1 MNKEQLSQAQALGR
15 HGFRKRLLWLMLAS
29 ALALAA
35 MASLTI
41 GRFPVSL
48 SKVISLLASHVIPV
62 NILWSETDARVVEL
76 IRLPRITMA
85 ILTGAGLGIAG
96 ASLQGVFRNP
106 LVGPQIIG
114 VSSGASFGG
123 VLAILLFEN
132 HFWTMGF
139 AFVFG
144 LLAVLIVYAMGR
156 VRGRSP
162 VLTLVLAG
170 IVTSAFFSALVSL
183 VKYTADPYD
192 KLPAIVF
199 WLMGS
204 LATVTHQKLC
214 IASVPVITAGL
225 VLLLMAFRLNVL
237 SLGDEE
243 AAAMGVK
250 VERDRVIIL
259 VCVTAI
265 TSSLVAVC
273 GVIGWVGLVV
283 PHIGRMLAGPD
294 HRVLL
299 PVSGLLG
306 GLYLLLIDDLAR
318 ALTPSEI
325 PIGII
330 TAVIGAPIF
339 GYLLRKTHANGW
351 DGA

>member
-1 MNKEQLSQAQALGR
+1 MNNALESVPANIHPGSGR
-15 HGFRKRLLWLMLAS
+15 KILWILLA
-29 ALALAA
+29 ATLALAVVV
-35 MASLTI
+35 SLGV
-41 GRFPVSL
+41 GRFPIAVSR
-48 SKVISLLASHVIPV
+48 VTGLLASHVVP
-62 NILWSETDARVVEL
+62 LESFWSDTDVRVVEL
-76 IRLPRITMA
+76 IRLPRVLMA
-85 ILTGAGLGIAG
+85 VLAGAGLAVAG

-132 HFWTMGF
+132 HLWTIGF
-139 AFVFG
+139 AFAFG
-144 LLAVLIVYAMGR
+144 LAAVLIVYFMGL
-156 VRGRSP
+156 VGGRSQ

-170 IVTSAFFSALVSL
+170 VVTSAFFSAMVSL

-204 LATVTHQKLC
+204 LAAITHQKLF
-214 IASVPVITAGL
+214 IASVPVLLSGV
-225 VLLLMAFRLNVL
+225 VLYLMAFRINVL

-243 AAAMGVK
+243 AEAIGVK
-250 VERDRVIIL
+250 VELNRMVVI
-259 VCVTAI
+259 VCATMI

-283 PHIGRMLAGPD
+283 PHIGRMISGPD

-299 PVSGLLG
+299 PTSALLG
-306 GLYLLLIDDLAR
+306 GIYLLVIDDLAR
-318 ALTPSEI
+318 ALTPAEI
-325 PIGII
+325 PVGII
-330 TAVIGAPIF
+330 TAVIGAPVF
-339 GYLLRKTHANGW
+339 GYLLKKTQARGW
-351 DGA
+351 SGA

>member
-1 MNKEQLSQAQALGR
+1 MNIAPKYFTAGSRAIAE
-15 HGFRKRLLWLMLAS
+15 RKILWFLLAGTLVLAVIFS
-29 ALALAA
+29 LA
-35 MASLTI
+35 I
-41 GRFPVSL
+41 GRFHVPVSRVSGML
-48 SKVISLLASHVIPV
+48 VSHIIPLDT
-62 NILWSETDARVVEL
+62 LWSDSEARVVEL
-76 IRLPRITMA
+76 IRLPRIIMA
-85 ILTGAGLGIAG
+85 VLTGAGLGMAG

-132 HFWTMGF
+132 HFCTIGLSF
-139 AFVFG
+139 LFG
-144 LLAVLIVYAMGR
+144 LIAISIVYFMGR
-156 VRGRSP
+156 VRNHSP

-170 IVTSAFFSALVSL
+170 VVTSAFFSALVSL
-183 VKYTADPYD
+183 IKYTADPYD

-204 LATVTHQKLC
+204 LATITHQKLF
-214 IASVPVITAGL
+214 IASIPVSVACL
-225 VLLLMAFRLNVL
+225 VLYLMAFRINVL

-243 AAAMGVK
+243 AETIGI
-250 VERDRVIIL
+250 RVGLNRLIVI
-259 VCVTAI
+259 VCVTTI
-265 TSSLVAVC
+265 TASLVAVC

-283 PHIGRMLAGPD
+283 PHIGRMIVGPD

-299 PVSGLLG
+299 PVSALLG
-306 GLYLLLIDDLAR
+306 GLYLLVIDDLAR
-318 ALTPSEI
+318 TLTPWEI

-339 GYLLRKTHANGW
+339 GYLLRKTHSSGW
-351 DGA
+351 SGA

>member
-1 MNKEQLSQAQALGR
+1 MAVIVS
-15 HGFRKRLLWLMLAS
+15 LA
-29 ALALAA
+29 
-35 MASLTI
+35 I
-41 GRFPVSL
+41 GRFPVAI
-48 SKVISLLASHVIPV
+48 SKVTYLLASHIIPLDT
-62 NILWSETDARVVEL
+62 IWSETDVRVVEL
-76 IRLPRITMA
+76 IRLPRIIMA
-85 ILTGAGLGIAG
+85 VLTGAGLGIAG

-132 HFWTMGF
+132 HFLTIGL
-139 AFVFG
+139 AFIFG
-144 LLAVLIVYAMGR
+144 LTAVVIVYSMGR
-156 VRGRSP
+156 VRSRSP

-170 IVTSAFFSALVSL
+170 VVTSAFFSALVSL
-183 VKYTADPYD
+183 MKYTADPYD

-204 LATVTHQKLC
+204 LATITHQKLL
-214 IASVPVITAGL
+214 IACVPVLGASMI
-225 VLLLMAFRLNVL
+225 LLLMAFRLNVL

-243 AAAMGVK
+243 AEAMGVK
-250 VERDRVIIL
+250 VEFNRVVVI

-273 GVIGWVGLVV
+273 GVIGWVGLVI
-283 PHIGRMLAGPD
+283 PHIGRMIVGPD
-294 HRVLL
+294 HRLLL
-299 PVSGLLG
+299 PISALLG

-318 ALTPSEI
+318 ALTASEI

-339 GYLLRKTHANGW
+339 GYLLRKTHSSGWNG
-351 DGA
+351 A

>member
-1 MNKEQLSQAQALGR
+1 MNIASKHSTQGSRLITGRKSLWCLLVGTLVLAVIFSLGLGR
-15 HGFRKRLLWLMLAS
+15 FHVPVATVAGLL
-29 ALALAA
+29 
-35 MASLTI
+35 
-41 GRFPVSL
+41 VSHIVPL
-48 SKVISLLASHVIPV
+48 DTF
-62 NILWSETDARVVEL
+62 WSDTEARVVEL
-76 IRLPRITMA
+76 IRLPRI
-85 ILTGAGLGIAG
+85 ILAVLAGGGLGMAG

-132 HFWTMGF
+132 DIWTIGLS
-139 AFVFG
+139 FVFG
-144 LLAVLIVYAMGR
+144 LIAVSIVYFMGR
-156 VRGRSP
+156 VRGHSP

-170 IVTSAFFSALVSL
+170 VVTSAFFSALVSL
-183 VKYTADPYD
+183 IKYTADPYD

-204 LATVTHQKLC
+204 LATITHQKLLVVC
-214 IASVPVITAGL
+214 IPVSVACI
-225 VLLLMAFRLNVL
+225 VLYLMAFRINVL

-243 AAAMGVK
+243 AETMGI
-250 VERDRVIIL
+250 RVGLNRLLVI
-259 VCVTAI
+259 VCVTTVTA
-265 TSSLVAVC
+265 SLVAVC

-283 PHIGRMLAGPD
+283 PHIGRMIVGPD

-299 PVSGLLG
+299 PVSALLG
-306 GLYLLLIDDLAR
+306 GVYLLLIDDLAR
-318 ALTPSEI
+318 ALTPWEI

-339 GYLLRKTHANGW
+339 GYLLRRAHSSGWNG
-351 DGA
+351 A